1 MQAALLNHRSYADA
15 NGYNYIFDDHYYPP
29 VDVLCKSPMYIG
41 CNMKPFVIRRF
52 FDSNPIDPDQFLL
65 WVDTDSYFCS
75 FSPLP
80 FLSTVNDITFTGD
93 FSDIANTGHLL
104 LRNTL
109 TSRRLIDSWIRS
121 MSIRFDPD
129 TAPFPLTPQ
138 HYALGD
144 QSLFSAI
151 LGAGLS
157 ASCPDDLV
165 SGFKQTNGFWRDM
178 SAQCHFSRKIA
189 PMSRR
194 SCFNAAQMVH
204 PTLSTSITI
213 LPQRALNSYLYGP
226 FAGHFRNGD
235 LLVHLV
241 SGSKQYLPST
251 SQLHI
256 TGLLHI
262 PTYLLIVS
270 TIKSL
275 AWSFKSLSKA
285 LLLRLLSW

>member
-1 MQAALLNHRSYADA
+1 
-15 NGYNYIFDDHYYPP
+15 
-29 VDVLCKSPMYIG
+29 
-41 CNMKPFVIRRF
+41 MKPFVIRSF
-52 FDSNPIDPDQFLL
+52 FDSNPIDPNQFLL

-75 FSPLP
+75 FSPPP

-109 TSRRLIDSWIRS
+109 ISRLLIDSWIRS

-157 ASCPDDLV
+157 VTCPDELV
-165 SGFKQTNGFWRDM
+165 SGFKQTNGFWRDKP
-178 SAQCHFSRKIA
+178 AQSHFSREIA

-194 SCFNAAQMVH
+194 SCLNAALNVH
-204 PTLSTSITI
+204 PTLFSSITI
-213 LPQRALNSYLYGP
+213 LPQRSLNSYLYGP
-226 FAGHFRNGD
+226 FAGHFRHGD

-251 SQLHI
+251 SQLHS
-256 TGLLHI
+256 TGLYQI
-262 PTYLLIVS
+262 PNYLLIVS
-270 TIKSL
+270 TIKSIV
-275 AWSFKSLSKA
+275 WSFKSLCKA
-285 LLLRLLSW
+285 LVMRLMSW